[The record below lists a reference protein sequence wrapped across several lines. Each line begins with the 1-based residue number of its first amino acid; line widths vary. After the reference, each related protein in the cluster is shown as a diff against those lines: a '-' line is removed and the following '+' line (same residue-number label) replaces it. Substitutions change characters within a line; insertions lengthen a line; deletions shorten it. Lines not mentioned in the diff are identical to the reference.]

1 MNFSWTNTHLFSA
14 EVVAMVSDEI
24 RVTTNIIGF
33 GIEIDFTDSVSVFD
47 FMNDLLQRD
56 MCFTLSNPTECH
68 RLLYFPFL
76 LFVFTCCRLMSER
89 CG

>member
-1 MNFSWTNTHLFSA
+1 
-14 EVVAMVSDEI
+14 MVSDEI

-56 MCFTLSNPTECH
+56 MRCSLSNPTECH
-68 RLLYFPFL
+68 YLLYFSFSFICFHRHVAGSCQRDVVEVATIMHL
-76 LFVFTCCRLMSER
+76 CC
-89 CG
+89 